1 MGPREP
7 GTWKQAF
14 MRLHEGQSKEGLSN
28 TSSTWLHEWHRG
40 DRGSN
45 PCSPAHPKMIM
56 QPAHKSRFVK
66 CVTVTSFRRE
76 AQSRN
81 ETLVNGSCKTCEL
94 PSTWVLGTLFASVAC
109 AVPAGFRLAWTCLFT
124 NQVTGPRTFPG
135 EPLRSPMLKQ
145 CVLAHIYSDIL
156 SILQLKAACSQCSSS
171 QASLHST
178 GWKPVP

>member
-14 MRLHEGQSKEGLSN
+14 MRLHEGQSMEGLSN

-76 AQSRN
+76 ARSRN
-81 ETLVNGSCKTCEL
+81 KTLVNGSCKTCEL
-94 PSTWVLGTLFASVAC
+94 PSTWVQGTLFASVAC
-109 AVPAGFRLAWTCLFT
+109 AVPAGFRLAWTCLLLIRS
-124 NQVTGPRTFPG
+124 QVHAHSLGA
-135 EPLRSPMLKQ
+135 
-145 CVLAHIYSDIL
+145 LALSYAETMCPCPHLLWHI

-171 QASLHST
+171 QASSHST